1 MKCENDKAIEEMRK
15 RRRKLLKEKY
25 DGSLER
31 LFNDAEQ
38 WQMQHPERIVHPQRA
53 KDLKTVL

>member
-1 MKCENDKAIEEMRK
+1 MYHDDAIEEMRE

-31 LFNDAEQ
+31 LFNDADQ
-38 WQMQHPERIVHPQRA
+38 WQKKHPERVVHPQRA
-53 KDLKTVL
+53 NDLKTVL

>member
-1 MKCENDKAIEEMRK
+1 MFHDDAIEEMRE

-25 DGSLER
+25 DGSLEC

-38 WQMQHPERIVHPQRA
+38 WQKQHPERIVQPQRA
-53 KDLKTVL
+53 NDLKTAL